1 MGGRHLGAAW
11 LENGY
16 LYVGVRYA
24 AGRCFFGEQRDGGCS
39 VDESCGF

>member
-16 LYVGVRYA
+16 LHIGVCCA
-24 AGRCFFGEQRDGGCS
+24 PGRGFLDEQHDGGCG